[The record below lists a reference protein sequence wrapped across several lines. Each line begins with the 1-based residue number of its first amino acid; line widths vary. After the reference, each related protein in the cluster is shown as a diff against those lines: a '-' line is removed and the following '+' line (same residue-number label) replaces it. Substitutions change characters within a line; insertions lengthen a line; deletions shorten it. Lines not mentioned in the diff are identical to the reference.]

1 MEVVK
6 NIKIVVEKV
15 LNLNKKFVNFII
27 KRYLRFDKKHPFIYI
42 SFILA
47 FLGILTGV
55 ATLIIAMGIMN
66 GMDKEFEKKLKVM
79 NYPIT
84 VYSSLTK
91 VDDNT
96 LKLLK
101 KHFPTFKYSPYLES
115 SAVVQYDGSLDGV
128 LLYGV
133 DFDKEAKINYIF
145 KRAIKNINKIG
156 LFDVVLGERLF
167 NELGISKNEKVIMIF
182 SKISPFGF
190 GVSPLIKKVKVIS
203 YFKSGLV
210 AYDKGIAYMNI
221 NGLKRILNQDYY
233 SGIHIWTPNP
243 FKDIEKIK
251 KILPPGVGVIGWWQQ
266 NGNFFAALKMEKRA
280 LFLVLM
286 LIIIVASLN
295 IISSLLMMIMSKR
308 KEIALMM
315 SLGASKREIK
325 AIFLKLGVI
334 IGILAIISGSILGL
348 FGIWLL
354 KNFDIVK
361 LPADVYGVSR
371 LPVDLSFID
380 FILINIG
387 AFIIVLL
394 SSVYPA
400 KKAANTDVLETLRY
414 E

>member
-1 MEVVK
+1 M
-6 NIKIVVEKV
+6 
-15 LNLNKKFVNFII
+15 NKKFVNFII

-42 SFILA
+42 SFLLA

-55 ATLIIAMGIMN
+55 ATLMIAMGIMN
-66 GMDKEFEKKLKVM
+66 GMDREFEKKLKVM

-84 VYSSLTK
+84 VYSSLVK

-101 KHFPTFKYSPYLES
+101 KYFPKFKYSPYIET
-115 SAVVQYDGSLDGV
+115 SAVVQKGDTLDGV

-133 DFDKEAKINYIF
+133 DFKKEAEINYIF
-145 KRAIKNINKIG
+145 ANAVKEIKKVG
-156 LFDVVLGERLF
+156 LFDVVVGKRLF
-167 NELGISKNEKVIMIF
+167 SDLGITKGEKIIMIF
-182 SKISPFGF
+182 SKITPLGF
-190 GVSPLIKKVKVIS
+190 GISPLIKKVRVIS
-203 YFKSGLV
+203 YFDSGLV

-221 NGLKRILNQDYY
+221 KGIKRILNQDYY
-233 SGIHIWTPNP
+233 TGIHIWTSNP

-251 KILPPGVGVIGWWQQ
+251 KFLSPGIGVIGWWQQ

-315 SLGASKREIK
+315 SLGTSRKEIK
-325 AIFLKLGVI
+325 AIFLKLGLI
-334 IGILAIISGSILGL
+334 IGILGIISGAVIGWL
-348 FGIWLL
+348 GIWVL
-354 KNFDIVK
+354 KTFDIVK
-361 LPADVYGVSR
+361 LPVDVYGVSK
-371 LPVDLSFID
+371 LPVNLSLVD
-380 FILINIG
+380 FSLIIIG
-387 AFIIVLL
+387 AFLIVLFA
-394 SSVYPA
+394 SIYPA
-400 KKAANTDVLETLRY
+400 IKASKTDVLETLRY

>member
-1 MEVVK
+1 M
-6 NIKIVVEKV
+6 
-15 LNLNKKFVNFII
+15 NKKFVNFVI

-42 SFILA
+42 SFFLA

-66 GMDKEFEKKLKVM
+66 GMDHEFEKKLKVM

-84 VYSSLTK
+84 VYSSLVN
-91 VDDNT
+91 VDNST

-101 KHFPTFKYSPYLES
+101 KHFPNFKYSPYIQTT
-115 SAVVQYDGSLDGV
+115 AIIQTNSLNGV

-133 DFDKEAKINYIF
+133 DFKKEAKINYIF
-145 KRAIKNINKIG
+145 KKAIKDIKKPS
-156 LFDVVLGERLF
+156 LFDVVIGKRLF
-167 NELGISKNEKVIMIF
+167 DDLGIAKNEKVIMIF
-182 SKISPFGF
+182 SKLSPFGF
-190 GVSPLIKKVKVIS
+190 GVTPVMKKVRIIS
-203 YFKSGLV
+203 YFDSGLI

-221 NGLKRILNQDYY
+221 EGLKRILHQNYY
-233 SGIHIWTPNP
+233 SGIHIWSPNP
-243 FKDIEKIK
+243 FEDIKKIR
-251 KILPPGVGVIGWWQQ
+251 KILPPGIGVIGWWQQ
-266 NGNFFAALKMEKRA
+266 NGNFFAALRMEKRA

-308 KEIALMM
+308 KEIALML
-315 SLGASKREIK
+315 SLGASKKEIK
-325 AIFLKLGVI
+325 AIFLKLGI
-334 IGILAIISGSILGL
+334 LIGILAIICGSILGL
-348 FGIWLL
+348 FALWIL
-354 KNFDIVK
+354 KNFDIIK

-371 LPVDLSFID
+371 LPIDLSMID

-394 SSVYPA
+394 SSIYPA
-400 KKAANTDVLETLRY
+400 IKAANTDVLETLRY

>member
-1 MEVVK
+1 M
-6 NIKIVVEKV
+6 
-15 LNLNKKFVNFII
+15 NKKFINFVI

-42 SFILA
+42 SFFLA
-47 FLGILTGV
+47 FLGIMTGV

-84 VYSSLTK
+84 VYSSLIN
-91 VDDNT
+91 VDENT

-101 KHFPTFKYSPYLES
+101 KHFPSFKYSPYIQTN
-115 SAVVQYDGSLDGV
+115 AVIQYNNQLNGV

-133 DFDKEAKINYIF
+133 DFNKEKKINYIF
-145 KRAIKNINKIG
+145 ADAIKNTKKPG
-156 LFDVVLGERLF
+156 LFDVVVGKRLF
-167 NELGISKNEKVIMIF
+167 EDLGIAKDEKVIMFF
-182 SKISPFGF
+182 SKLSPFGF
-190 GVSPLIKKVKVIS
+190 GISPILKKVKIIS
-203 YFKSGLV
+203 YFNSGLV

-221 NGLKRILNQDYY
+221 NGLKRILHQNYY

-251 KILPPGVGVIGWWQQ
+251 KILPPGIGIVGWWQQ

-280 LFLVLM
+280 MFLVLM
-286 LIIIVASLN
+286 LIVIVAALN

-315 SLGASKREIK
+315 SLGASKKEIK
-325 AIFLKLGVI
+325 SIFLRLGMFIGIAAIFT
-334 IGILAIISGSILGL
+334 GSLLGL
-348 FGIWLL
+348 FGIWAL
-354 KNFDIVK
+354 KTFDFIK
-361 LPADVYGVSR
+361 LPVDVYGVSK
-371 LPVDLSFID
+371 LPVDLNFID
-380 FILINIG
+380 FVLINIG

-394 SSVYPA
+394 SSIYPA

>member
-1 MEVVK
+1 M
-6 NIKIVVEKV
+6 
-15 LNLNKKFVNFII
+15 NKEFINFII
-27 KRYLRFDKKHPFIYI
+27 KKYLRFDRKHPFIYI

-84 VYSSLTK
+84 VYSSL
-91 VDDNT
+91 VNVNENT

-101 KHFPTFKYSPYLES
+101 KHFPKFKYSPYIET
-115 SAVVQYDGSLDGV
+115 SAVVQYNNSLNGV

-133 DFDKEAKINYIF
+133 NFKKESEINYIF
-145 KRAIKNINKIG
+145 KDAVKNIKKVG

-167 NELGISKNEKVIMIF
+167 NDLGIASNEKVIMIF
-182 SKISPFGF
+182 SKFSPLGFGISP
-190 GVSPLIKKVKVIS
+190 VIKKVKVIS
-203 YFKSGLV
+203 FFKSGLI

-221 NGLKRILNQDYY
+221 NGLKRILHQNYY
-233 SGIHIWTPNP
+233 SGIHIYTPNP

-251 KILPPGVGVIGWWQQ
+251 KILPPGIGVVGWWQQ

-315 SLGASKREIK
+315 SLGATKKEIK
-325 AIFLKLGVI
+325 SIFLKLGMI
-334 IGILAIISGSILGL
+334 IGILAIITGSVLGL
-348 FGIWLL
+348 FGVWVL
-354 KNFDIVK
+354 KTFDIVK
-361 LPADVYGVSR
+361 LPADVYGVSK
-371 LPVDLSFID
+371 LPVDLSLVD
-380 FILINIG
+380 FILINVG
-387 AFIIVLL
+387 AFLIVLL

-400 KKAANTDVLETLRY
+400 KKAADTDVLETLRY